1 MPQQIIRVSKTIN
14 APLRFAFNWCTDFRE
29 DDPQL
34 TGSKSRRITLEKTK
48 KRVVYAEV
56 YTGDDGNQKVGVNIV
71 TLKSPTSWN
80 LEFFGEEDNEIGD
93 YKLSSLGKNKT
104 KLNMVFKET
113 WKTETIPTVEERA
126 ESTNK
131 VWDQYVAALE
141 KEFIAS

>member
-34 TGSKSRRITLEKTK
+34 TGSKSRRIILEKTK

-71 TLKSPTSWN
+71 TLKSPTSWH